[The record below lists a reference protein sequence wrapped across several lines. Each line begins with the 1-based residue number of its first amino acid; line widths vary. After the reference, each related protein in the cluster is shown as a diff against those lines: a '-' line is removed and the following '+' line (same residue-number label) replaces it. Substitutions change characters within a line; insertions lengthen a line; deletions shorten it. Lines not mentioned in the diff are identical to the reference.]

1 MITKIP
7 EHALEEEFLAGTGK
21 GGQNVN
27 KVASTVQL
35 KMNIYALGLETPV
48 FHRLKKLAGKKLN
61 KEGQIVLIV
70 RDSRNQSENRKIA
83 RQRLAKL
90 LEKAHHR
97 PVRRKK
103 TRVSRNQKAK
113 RMDNKS
119 RRSEV
124 KQLRG
129 KVTRRDY

>member
-61 KEGQIVLIV
+61 KEGANCP
-70 RDSRNQSENRKIA
+70 DCSRQP
-83 RQRLAKL
+83 Q
-90 LEKAHHR
+90 
-97 PVRRKK
+97 PVRKPQNCAA
-103 TRVSRNQKAK
+103 TPCQII
-113 RMDNKS
+113 
-119 RRSEV
+119 
-124 KQLRG
+124 G
-129 KVTRRDY
+129 KGAS